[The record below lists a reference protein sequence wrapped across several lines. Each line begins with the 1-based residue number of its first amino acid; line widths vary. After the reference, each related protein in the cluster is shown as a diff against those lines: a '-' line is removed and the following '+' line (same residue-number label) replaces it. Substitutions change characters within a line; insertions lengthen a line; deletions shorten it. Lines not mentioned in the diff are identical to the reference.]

1 MSGTVGQTALRE
13 LREHLNGSVLSEG
26 DVGYDDARTLFN
38 AMIDSHPAAIARCLD
53 VADVRAAVAFGR
65 ESGLPTAIRA
75 GGHSVAGMSTVEDGL
90 VIDVRAMNA
99 VHVDPA
105 ARVARCGAGATWADF
120 DAATQAHGL
129 ATTGG
134 RVSTTGVAG
143 LTLGGG
149 SGWLER
155 KHGLPCDTLRAV
167 DLLAADGA
175 AVRASRDEHPDL
187 FWALHGGGG
196 NYGVATAFEFH
207 LHPLGPIVMAG
218 LLLWPGERGRDVVE
232 RMREVM
238 DGAPEELALATV
250 YLTGPP
256 EPFVPEHL
264 QGKLCCGLAFL
275 WAGEEPDGGEAHAQR
290 FRDLGPTVDLVGPIP
305 YTQFQSM
312 IDDPPGLRNY
322 WTADYLDGLPHAAI
336 DVFVG
341 HSDEMP
347 VPSAAQS
354 ILFPWG
360 GAVAR
365 VTPEDTPMSRRD
377 ASWVCHPFVLWENA
391 ADDERHIAW
400 GRGLS
405 ADMKRFASGG
415 VYLNCIGDE
424 GGDRVRAA
432 FGESFDRLA
441 AIKKTYDPDNFFC
454 RNQNIRP
461 ALAGAA

>member
-1 MSGTVGQTALRE
+1 
-13 LREHLNGSVLSEG
+13 
-26 DVGYDDARTLFN
+26 
-38 AMIDSHPAAIARCLD
+38 MIDGHPAAIAQCLD
-53 VADVRAAVAFGR
+53 AADVRAAVAFGR

-105 ARVARCGAGATWADF
+105 ARTARCGAGATWADF

-155 KHGLPCDTLRAV
+155 KHGLACDNLRAV
-167 DLLAADGA
+167 ELVTADGD

-196 NYGVATAFEFH
+196 NFGVATAFEFE

-218 LLLWPGERGRDVVE
+218 LMLWPGDRGRDVAE
-232 RMREVM
+232 AMRAVM
-238 DGAPEELALATV
+238 ETAPDELALATV

-256 EPFVPEHL
+256 EPFVPSHL
-264 QGKLCCGLAFL
+264 QGALCVGLAFL
-275 WAGEEPDGGEAHAQR
+275 WAGDAPDGGEAYAGR
-290 FRDLGPTVDLVGPIP
+290 FRALGPAVDLVGPMP
-305 YTQFQSM
+305 YVEFQRM

-322 WTADYLDGLPHAAI
+322 WTADYLDEVPDLALDLFAEI
-336 DVFVG
+336 
-341 HSDEMP
+341 SDQMP

-365 VTPEDTPMSRRD
+365 VSADDTPMAQRD
-377 ASWVCHPFVLWENA
+377 ARWVSHPFVLWEDP

-400 GRGLS
+400 GRKLS
-405 ADMKRFASGG
+405 AAMKPFASGG
-415 VYLNCIGDE
+415 TYLNFLGDE
-424 GGDRVRAA
+424 GPERIRAA
-432 FGESFDRLA
+432 FGDAYERLA
-441 AIKKTYDPDNFFC
+441 RVKAAYDPDNFFN

-461 ALAGAA
+461 AG

>member
-1 MSGTVGQTALRE
+1 MSGTVADTALRQ
-13 LREHLNGSVLSEG
+13 LRETLRGPVLTPDES
-26 DVGYDDARTLFN
+26 GYDESRELFN
-38 AMIDSHPAAIARCLD
+38 AMIDAHPAAIARCQTP
-53 VADVRAAVAFGR
+53 ADVQAAVRFAR
-65 ESGLPTAIRA
+65 EHVVPAAVRG

-90 VIDVRAMNA
+90 VIDVRDLKGAT
-99 VHVDPA
+99 VDPA
-105 ARVARCGAGATWADF
+105 ARTVRCGAGLTWAEF

-155 KHGLPCDTLRAV
+155 KHGLACDN
-167 DLLAADGA
+167 LLAVELVTADGEQI
-175 AVRASRDEHPDL
+175 RASADEHPDL
-187 FWALHGGGG
+187 LWALKGGGG
-196 NYGVATAFEFH
+196 NYGVATAFEFG
-207 LHPLGPIVMAG
+207 LHPVGPTVLAG
-218 LLLWPGERGRDVVE
+218 LMLWPGECGRKVVE
-232 RMREVM
+232 LMREVM
-238 DGAPEELALATV
+238 DGAPDDLALATV
-250 YLTGPP
+250 YVSGPP

-264 QGKLCCGLAFL
+264 QGQLCCGLAFM
-275 WAGEEPDGGEAHAQR
+275 WAGESMDDGEPYATR
-290 FRDLGPTVDLVGPIP
+290 FRALDPAVDLVGPIP

-322 WTADYLDGLPHAAI
+322 WTADYLDSLPHAAI

-365 VTPEDTPMSRRD
+365 VTPEDTPMARRD
-377 ASWVCHPFVLWENA
+377 AAWVCHPFVLWESA
-391 ADDERHIAW
+391 DDDERHIAW

-415 VYLNCIGDE
+415 IYLNFIGDE

-432 FGESFDRLA
+432 FGENFDRLA
-441 AIKKTYDPDNFFC
+441 AIKQTYDPDNFFC

-461 ALAGAA
+461 ALAGAT